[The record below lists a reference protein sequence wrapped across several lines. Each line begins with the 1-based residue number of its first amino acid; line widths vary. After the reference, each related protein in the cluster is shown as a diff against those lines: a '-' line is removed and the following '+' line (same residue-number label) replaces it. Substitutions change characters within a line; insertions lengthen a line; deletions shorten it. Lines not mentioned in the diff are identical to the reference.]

1 MPLQECRQRPRR
13 DNGSL
18 LVIDYAYVNPDSYS
32 LSLSLLLLVAM
43 VIGGL
48 ANIWGPLFGALLIVW
63 LPYLSEKGF
72 HSKPDLAFGALLI
85 VVVFLAPNGIA
96 GLLRRG
102 VLVLRGRRQEATALT
117 GALEATPAEA
127 DQIAT

>member
-1 MPLQECRQRPRR
+1 
-13 DNGSL
+13 
-18 LVIDYAYVNPDSYS
+18 
-32 LSLSLLLLVAM
+32 
-43 VIGGL
+43 
-48 ANIWGPLFGALLIVW
+48 
-63 LPYLSEKGF
+63 
-72 HSKPDLAFGALLI
+72 LLI

-102 VLVLRGRRQEATALT
+102 LLVLRGRRREAGQIT